1 MKALIWMG
9 RMSCYGDASST
20 GLVKL
25 RDITKEG
32 ECIMQLNCDF
42 DAAASM
48 LAYNKQKNIL
58 FAASKDGNFR
68 VWKVANEWRP
78 KWVNRI

>member
-1 MKALIWMG
+1 MG
-9 RMSCYGDASST
+9 CYGEASST

-25 RDITKEG
+25 RDIAKEG
-32 ECIMQLNCDF
+32 ECFMQLNCDF
-42 DAAASM
+42 DGPASM

-68 VWKVANEWRP
+68 VWKVAS
-78 KWVNRI
+78 